1 MSLTHSAHKYSVQ
14 GWVRKREGSDSA
26 GVISNVFLSLM
37 GCSHC
42 EGTPFILSISC
53 TYKLIKV
60 MLMVSASFFGSVK
73 RKEVLRIGQR
83 SWRTCGNTEQ
93 ATVKQ
98 HTHTRMQITRLVV
111 TLISVLYHPGNYTH
125 SFLFT
130 QGTCWGRPPPR
141 ASDGISC
148 GVGKIIVGISEKRD
162 VE

>member
-14 GWVRKREGSDSA
+14 GWVRKCEGSNSA
-26 GVISNVFLSLM
+26 GVISYVFLSLM

-42 EGTPFILSISC
+42 EGISFILSISC

-60 MLMVSASFFGSVK
+60 MLMVSASFFGSLK

-98 HTHTRMQITRLVV
+98 HTHMQITRLVD
-111 TLISVLYHPGNYTH
+111 TLISVFHHPGNYTH

-130 QGTCWGRPPPR
+130 QGTCWGLPPPR

-148 GVGKIIVGISEKRD
+148 GVGKIIVGISKKRD